1 MDKQVHEKELLIPS
15 LKIIYE
21 NPGITTSE
29 LIKELE
35 KVIVLYEKDQKILN
49 NRNDTYFSQTV
60 RNLCGSH
67 SLTNEFGKCVTI
79 SKNGSVNS
87 FVINKKGL
95 ELLDIDSAD
104 NIDDISEDEI
114 YQNEISEGDSIYA
127 GNELNDLKNRIPEQ
141 KSKSSSTR
149 YKTDAKLARTVLKMN
164 NYECENAK
172 LLGVEHKTFISK
184 KGVQYQEAHHLIPM
198 KAQKDFIQNLDVFEN
213 IVCLCPLCHKA
224 IHNANRDGKLDIL
237 TRIYGAKISS
247 LKSIGINVSLEDL
260 YNNYYV

>member
-1 MDKQVHEKELLIPS
+1 MEKQVHEKELLIPS

-21 NPGITTSE
+21 NPNITTSE
-29 LIKELE
+29 LIKRLE
-35 KVIVLYEKDQKILN
+35 KEIVLYEKDRKILN
-49 NRNDTYFSQTV
+49 NRRDTYFSQTV

-79 SKNGSVNS
+79 TKNGSVNS
-87 FVINKKGL
+87 FIINKKGL
-95 ELLDIDSAD
+95 ELL
-104 NIDDISEDEI
+104 NIDAANNIEDVSEDEI
-114 YQNEISEGDSIYA
+114 YQKEISGGDTTYEE
-127 GNELNDLKNRIPEQ
+127 NELKELKKRIPEQ
-141 KSKSSSTR
+141 KSKTSSKS
-149 YKTDAKLARTVLKMN
+149 YKKDAKLARTVLKIK

-198 KAQKDFIQNLDVFEN
+198 KAQRDFNQNLDVFEN

-224 IHNANRDGKLDIL
+224 IHNANKEGKLEIL
-237 TRIYGAKISS
+237 TRLYNYKKKA
-247 LKSIGINVSLEDL
+247 LREAGINISLEDL